1 MVKKKAGKGHPAKYQ
16 PIHWKYIVTRYAYV
30 DIYIYTCINIYICF
44 YVSIYTYMIIL
55 FQEMQH

>member
-30 DIYIYTCINIYICF
+30 DIYIYTCINIYI
-44 YVSIYTYMIIL
+44 YVFMYLYTHI
-55 FQEMQH
+55 